1 MSKSNS
7 RRLAWNRIHKARYA
21 RLRKKNPP
29 DAAGQHVCVPVCYGK
44 DILQMRTAVPGASNR
59 LYKSMRVSK
68 HFLNGRDRAKPDLGG
83 VADRV

>member
-1 MSKSNS
+1 
-7 RRLAWNRIHKARYA
+7 
-21 RLRKKNPP
+21 
-29 DAAGQHVCVPVCYGK
+29 
-44 DILQMRTAVPGASNR
+44 MRTAVPGASNR